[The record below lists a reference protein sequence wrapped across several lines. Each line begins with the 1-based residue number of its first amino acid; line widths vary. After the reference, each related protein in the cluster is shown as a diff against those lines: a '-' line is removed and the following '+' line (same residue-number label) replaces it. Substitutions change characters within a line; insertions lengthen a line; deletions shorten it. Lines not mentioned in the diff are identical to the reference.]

1 MISERAKIYS
11 ADNLTFTAKDI
22 SSRPEPKKVL
32 MASPEFF
39 DIIDVKNAHMEGQ
52 AGKLN
57 KSLAIQQ
64 WNELKKVYES
74 LVQKGILDS
83 VHVIPGAKGCEDMVF
98 AANQTFPW
106 ITTENKKVVV
116 VSKMKHPSRQ
126 KEVPHFEKFFSQEN
140 YSLVHLSRTQLFE
153 GMGDTIPH
161 PGKRLLYGGYGH
173 RSDIS
178 AYEEISEV
186 LGVPI
191 IPLELVDDRFYHLDT
206 CFVPLNEESVML
218 YPEAFSKNGIEVIKK
233 IFKNVLAIP
242 LEEASGNF
250 ALNAHAIHNEKGK
263 VAILQKG
270 SQETVKVLKK
280 SGFEVVELD
289 TSEYM
294 KSGGSVFC
302 MKMMFY

>member
-11 ADNLTFTAKDI
+11 ADSLTFTAKEI
-22 SSRPEPKKVL
+22 ASRNEPKKIL

-52 AGKLN
+52 TGKLN

-74 LVQKGILDS
+74 LAQKGILES
-83 VHVIPGAKGCEDMVF
+83 VHVIPGAHGCEDMVF

-106 ITTENKKVVV
+106 ITSENKKVVV

-126 KEVPHFEKFFSQEN
+126 REVPHFEKFFHEQN
-140 YSLVHLSRTQLFE
+140 YSLIHLARTQLFE

-161 PGKRLLYGGYGH
+161 PGKQLLYGGYGH

-186 LGVPI
+186 LNVPI
-191 IPLELVDDRFYHLDT
+191 IPLKLVDDRFYHLDT
-206 CFVPLNEESVML
+206 CFVPLNEDSVML
-218 YPEAFSKNGIEVIKK
+218 YPEAFSKEGMEVIKK
-233 IFKNVLAIP
+233 IFANVYAIP

-250 ALNAHAIHNEKGK
+250 ALNAHAIQNEKGR

-270 SQETVKVLKK
+270 SPETVKVLKK
-280 SGFEVVELD
+280 SGFEVVEVD